1 MNIENSFLQIGLSP
15 EELYQLEVNGFS
27 AIMQKV
33 RRHLQG
39 LTEKNAELE
48 KTIGKMQRD
57 LKAAR
62 EAQLNML
69 PKEIKGVPNLRFAAI
84 FQPSQYVSGDI
95 YNVFRLDERH
105 IGIYHIDISG
115 HGVPAALFSVSLA
128 QMLNSNV
135 SSRNLLK
142 VTASAPPYY
151 RLNPPDEVIRLL
163 DEDQYFDN
171 YGIFF
176 TMVYLIMDFTNGQVQ
191 LGRAGHSYPLLLRS
205 SGDYNELQN
214 GGIPV
219 GLGLPREDYID
230 EFTMRPG
237 DRLFLYS
244 DGMIEAVNQ
253 EGEQYRS
260 KRLISHLLEN
270 RTKPVTE
277 QLQLVLNDIHNF
289 SGQSEF
295 DDDISIVG
303 IEFC

>member
-1 MNIENSFLQIGLSP
+1 
-15 EELYQLEVNGFS
+15 
-27 AIMQKV
+27 MQK
-33 RRHLQG
+33 
-39 LTEKNAELE
+39 
-48 KTIGKMQRD
+48 D

-69 PKEIKGVPNLRFAAI
+69 PKEIKGVPNLRFSSI

-95 YNVFRLDERH
+95 YNIFRLDEKH

-135 SSRNLLK
+135 TGRNLLK
-142 VTASAPPYY
+142 ITASAPPYY

-176 TMVYLIMDFTNGQVQ
+176 TMVYMILDYTTGQVQ
-191 LGRAGHSYPLLLRS
+191 LSRAGHSYPLLLH
-205 SGDYNELQN
+205 GKGGFTELQN
-214 GGIPV
+214 GGLPV
-219 GLGLPREDYID
+219 GLGLPREDFLD
-230 EFTMRPG
+230 EFTLAPG

-270 RTKPVTE
+270 NSKTVAE
-277 QLQLVLNDIHNF
+277 QLRLVLDDIHAY
-289 SGQSEF
+289 SGQTEF
-295 DDDISIVG
+295 DDDISIIG